1 MTILYFFVQL
11 QRVLKKSFM
20 RIFTKPCSIYNFDID
35 LASHVT
41 NSTYIRWLDEMRE
54 QMLIECGLPLTE
66 ILKRGC
72 LAILLRT
79 EIHYKQGLFY
89 GDDVVLQSGCK
100 IISPVRMTFI
110 HEFKRRKNGSTG
122 YDEVVS
128 TANQDAIFVKQG
140 SHRPVKIFDE
150 IIKSVE

>member
-1 MTILYFFVQL
+1 
-11 QRVLKKSFM
+11 M
-20 RIFTKPCSIYNFDID
+20 RIFTKPCPIYNYDID

-66 ILKRGC
+66 ILDRGY

-89 GDDVVLQSGCK
+89 GDEVILQSGCR
-100 IISPVRMTFI
+100 IISPVRMQFV
-110 HEFKRRKNGSTG
+110 HEFKRKNSGSTG
-122 YDEVVS
+122 FDELIS
-128 TANQDAIFVKQG
+128 SANQDAIFVKQG

-150 IIKSVE
+150 ILKAVV